1 MNDDLIERLR
11 RYASWR
17 LPGEGTA
24 LALAAVDE
32 IERLREAVR
41 YLFTEEWPKGFD
53 PGDLAAPD
61 HVEAAIRRAMEGN
74 Q

>member
-1 MNDDLIERLR
+1 MSDDLIERLR
-11 RYASWR
+11 NEGAGGIAGR
-17 LPGEGTA
+17 LTDE
-24 LALAAVDE
+24 AADE
-32 IERLREAVR
+32 IKRLREAVR